1 MVKAVVGD
9 ETQLKL
15 VEDRLTRSALP
26 SQVGLVIGKLSSKL
40 DRGFV
45 YDLVPTPPNDAGE
58 PPCSV
63 ITGPGEISNSK
74 KKNSSKAK
82 SQPEPS
88 AVCIDQDWVSEHA
101 RQVSRMLLGG
111 MKVVGIYIWV
121 NESLFKNSTITL
133 CQTVKGVAE
142 AASLMMTDCRDGL
155 LVHISHSPLRWT
167 CKICSLAANITSSSL
182 RPCEF
187 RMGKVLGSLQTFRC
201 TYNFDWKI
209 SEIKTSPRCYKGVA
223 PLAVLMTVMLPVT
236 QESGRDIRRFSDVL
250 RDEIMFN
257 AKELTVAKALINGKL
272 VAEDD
277 PSVSDDFHEV
287 EFLLPLL
294 QDKYIEAFSENEVLG
309 VLHFRGSVCSLAYLN
324 SKEPV
329 SQALVDIKEDVTRSL
344 QSRLQFMLDEA
355 DVNLQ
360 PVSSDGLETNSHI
373 LSDKPDPHFD
383 LQEQRKM
390 CNLSFPRR
398 VFIPWL
404 EGTYICDYLSSSES
418 IEVLQDH
425 CVEMMLTEVPADAS
439 EILEPESEAP
449 TVITSTNKTFWGI
462 VTECP
467 LTGKSDSS
475 VSNTREIGS
484 DKSYKWTDYKTIL
497 AISVLVLSIIMGLV
511 RFIIEG
517 V

>member
-9 ETQLKL
+9 ETQLKF
-15 VEDRLTRSALP
+15 VENRLTRSALP

-63 ITGPGEISNSK
+63 IDGPGEINNSK

-82 SQPEPS
+82 SQSES
-88 AVCIDQDWVSEHA
+88 SELCIDKDWVSEHA

-111 MKVVGIYIWV
+111 IKVVGIYIWV
-121 NESLFKNSTITL
+121 NEGLFKNSTITL

-142 AASLMMTDCRDGL
+142 AASLMMTGWSDGL
-155 LVHISHSPLRWT
+155 LVHICHSPLRWT
-167 CKICSLAANITSSSL
+167 CKNCSLASNITSSTL
-182 RPCEF
+182 RHCDF
-187 RMGKVLGSLQTFRC
+187 RMGKVLGSLQTFKC
-201 TYNFDWKI
+201 TYNFDV
-209 SEIKTSPRCYKGVA
+209 R
-223 PLAVLMTVMLPVT
+223 LPVT
-236 QESGRDIRRFSDVL
+236 HEAGWDIRRFSAVL
-250 RDEIMFN
+250 CDEIMVH

-294 QDKYIEAFSENEVLG
+294 QDKYVEACSEKEVLG

-329 SQALVDIKEDVTRSL
+329 SQALVDIKEDITRSL
-344 QSRLQFMLDEA
+344 QSRLELMCDEA
-355 DVNLQ
+355 DRNLES
-360 PVSSDGLETNSHI
+360 VSCNGLETNSHV
-373 LSDKPDPHFD
+373 LSDKSDPHFD
-383 LQEQRKM
+383 RQVQRKP

-404 EGTYICDYLSSSES
+404 EGTYICDYLLSSES
-418 IEVLQDH
+418 MEVLQDH
-425 CVEMMLTEVPADAS
+425 CVEVMLTEVPADAS

-449 TVITSTNKTFWGI
+449 TVIASTNKTFWGI
-462 VTECP
+462 ATEYSSTVKP
-467 LTGKSDSS
+467 DSS
-475 VSNTREIGS
+475 VSKNREIGS
-484 DKSYKWTDYKTIL
+484 DKSFNWTDYKTIL
-497 AISVLVLSIIMGLV
+497 AISVLILSIVMGLV
-511 RFIIEG
+511 RYIFEA